1 MQTTT
6 ILYIIIIVLVISNLF
21 FIWRGTRLVKELED
35 RAKSY
40 QSLITYYGTSLE
52 RMLSEMRSI
61 DIRGSFESDDEVG
74 VVFKELKST
83 IEKYKKEI

>member
-40 QSLITYYGTSLE
+40 QSLITYYSTSLE
-52 RMLSEMRSI
+52 QMLSEMRSI

-74 VVFKELKST
+74 IVFKELKST